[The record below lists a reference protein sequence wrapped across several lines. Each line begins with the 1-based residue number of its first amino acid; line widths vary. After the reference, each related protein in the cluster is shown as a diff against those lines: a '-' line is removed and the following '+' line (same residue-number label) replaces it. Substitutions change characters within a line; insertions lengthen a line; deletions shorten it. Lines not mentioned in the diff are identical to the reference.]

1 MLKDKYLLVSQRLK
15 LVEMLTETNA
25 LFRKPELIE
34 DVGDNGWTHPWR
46 YVDALRNYLLLTC
59 FDVLGQTREW
69 IAFDAWLKAKKCREE
84 RAVAVGQLTDTTN
97 PVAVASALHEKY
109 VELYGVKLSFY
120 NFIHTVISSDARTM
134 LYQSIKVPTTLG
146 SPQGINSN
154 QAFDSA
160 RDELLFRIRNRY
172 THQAQSFGNS
182 SGGVFDPSEKHY
194 DSGGREVKVWE
205 LVVSDFSEEN
215 QTNSFIRDWPNV
227 LISVVKNGLENFKQ

>member
-1 MLKDKYLLVSQRLK
+1 VLKDKYALVSQRLR
-15 LVEMLTETNA
+15 LVEMLTETNG

-69 IAFDAWLKAKKCREE
+69 IAFDGWLKAKKCREE
-84 RAVAVGQLTDTTN
+84 RATAVEQLTDTTD

-109 VELYGVKLSFY
+109 MELYGVKLSFY

-134 LYQSIKVPTTLG
+134 LYQSIRVPTTIG
-146 SPQGINSN
+146 STQTINLNQGY
-154 QAFDSA
+154 DTA

-182 SGGVFDPSEKHY
+182 AGGVFDPSEKHY
-194 DSGGREVKVWE
+194 DSDGREVKGWD
-205 LVVSDFSEEN
+205 LVESDFSEEN
-215 QTNSFIRDWPNV
+215 QTNLFVRDWPNV
-227 LISVVKNGLENFKQ
+227 LISVVRTGLETFKQ